1 MERVRESRRTKT
13 IDKMNWRLFVEN
25 CDEREEVEKT
35 TDTMANR
42 KQGCHEENNNL
53 QFDLSIVAKQ
63 LLF

>member
-1 MERVRESRRTKT
+1 
-13 IDKMNWRLFVEN
+13 MNWRLFVEN